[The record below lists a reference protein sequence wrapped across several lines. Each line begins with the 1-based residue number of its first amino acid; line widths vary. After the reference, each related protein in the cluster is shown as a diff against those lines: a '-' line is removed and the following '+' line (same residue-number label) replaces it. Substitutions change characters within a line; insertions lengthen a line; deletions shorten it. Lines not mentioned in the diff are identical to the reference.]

1 MQTPSDGESGDYGRR
16 RKAIRETYLPDLQ
29 TIPGIVAKFV
39 VGHVTDGDIA
49 PASDAEQSR
58 YASSFL
64 TVDAEVC
71 LPLPRSLLSRA
82 SAPAG
87 KPHRHAKCVTRS
99 KRGSAAAD
107 MHPSH
112 RYLPSAATWYILEW
126 FCAQWIDQKF
136 LVPKHAVAFRL
147 LEVEILAGLRP
158 SLCQNSSAST
168 STAAAVKTYVA
179 IRERLHSDTR
189 TCGALFRHQP

>member
-39 VGHVTDGDIA
+39 VGYVTDGDIA

-87 KPHRHAKCVTRS
+87 KPHRHAKCVTRL

-107 MHPSH
+107 MHPSQ
-112 RYLPSAATWYILEW
+112 RCFAATWYILEW
-126 FCAQWIDQKF
+126 FCTQWIDQDF
-136 LVPKHAVAFRL
+136 RVAKHAVAIRL
-147 LEVEILAGLRP
+147 L
-158 SLCQNSSAST
+158 
-168 STAAAVKTYVA
+168 
-179 IRERLHSDTR
+179 
-189 TCGALFRHQP
+189 